1 MKLTRTVGLII
12 VVVILA
18 VVIGVL
24 VSIYSGQA
32 AERNELSERMSRA
45 QTLLPGLMKQRENL
59 EDQLTQAEALLNA
72 NQAQFPESVES
83 IEYDDDLFQI
93 ADECNV
99 AITRISSSKP
109 TSKGAEGVTYSVS
122 TFGVDV
128 NGNIEDILEF
138 IYAIRTGDGF
148 RLPWSA
154 DVKSIKLNCA
164 GPTASINLDIYAYKG
179 K

>member
-32 AERNELSERMSRA
+32 AERNELNERMSRA
-45 QTLLPGLMKQRENL
+45 QTLLPGLMTQRENL
-59 EDQLTQAEALLNA
+59 EDQLTQAEALLTA
-72 NQAQFPESVES
+72 NQVRFPESVES

-99 AITRISSSKP
+99 AITRVNSSKP
-109 TSKGAEGVTYSVS
+109 TNKGVEGVTYSVS
-122 TFGVDV
+122 TFGVVV
-128 NGNIEDILEF
+128 NGNIEDILDF

-154 DVKSIKLNCA
+154 DVNSIKLNCA
-164 GPTASINLDIYAYKG
+164 GSTASINLDIYAYKG

>member
-1 MKLTRTVGLII
+1 MKLTKTVGLII

-32 AERNELSERMSRA
+32 AERNELNERMSRA
-45 QTLLPGLMKQRENL
+45 QTLLPGLVKQRENL

-83 IEYDDDLFQI
+83 IEYDDDLFEI
-93 ADECNV
+93 ADECTV
-99 AITRISSSKP
+99 AITRLTSSKP
-109 TSKGAEGVTYSVS
+109 TNKGIEGVTYSIS
-122 TFGVDV
+122 TFGVVV
-128 NGNIEDILEF
+128 NGNIEDILDF

-154 DVKSIKLNCA
+154 DVKSIKLDCA
-164 GPTASINLDIYAYKG
+164 GSSASINLDIYAYKG

>member
-1 MKLTRTVGLII
+1 MRLTKTVRLIV

-18 VVIGVL
+18 VAIGVL
-24 VSIYSGQA
+24 FSYYSGKV
-32 AERNELSERMSRA
+32 AERNELNERLSRA

-72 NQAQFPESVES
+72 NLAQFPESVES
-83 IEYDDDLFQI
+83 IEYDDDLFEI

-99 AITRISSSKP
+99 AITKLTSSKP
-109 TSKGAEGVTYSVS
+109 TSKGVEGVTYSVS
-122 TFGVDV
+122 TFVMVV
-128 NGNIEDILEF
+128 NGNIESILDF

-154 DVKSIKLNCA
+154 DVKSINMNCG